1 MNKEQLEAR
10 IKEIATAIEQS
21 AQNHNALL
29 GRLSEA
35 QFMLEEM
42 NKVVGEIEDA
52 VVVAEEVV

>member
-10 IKEIATAIEQS
+10 IKEITNAIEQS

-29 GRLSEA
+29 GRVSEA

-42 NKVVGEIEDA
+42 NKVAGEIEDA

>member
-10 IKEIATAIEQS
+10 IKEITNAIEQS

-42 NKVVGEIEDA
+42 NKVAGEIEDA

>member
-10 IKEIATAIEQS
+10 IKEITNAIEQS

-42 NKVVGEIEDA
+42 SKVAGEIEDA